1 MLVSSVHEMG
11 APGNAQ
17 LARAAYTIQV
27 AAQVISVLEAEA
39 LYRAARRSVTGSGLG
54 DLHAGAIGGQAASVL
69 DAVLSNRFDGA
80 YSVEQ
85 LMAELSSAI
94 MAADDVELILP
105 QAEAA
110 MHLLELL
117 AVIGGADKAPS
128 ALSLIY
134 GEEADCAAQG
144 LDWTRAEE
152 AYGNGKADDGYD
164 DFDGCGCDHDHDH
177 VHDEFDDYEGGTAT
191 TILTARDS
199 ATRPTSML
207 PSFSDLNPT
216 SCSLCPRRCGARR
229 AAGSAGRAGADDKVL
244 IARAALHFW
253 EEPPISGTAGSGTVF
268 FAHCPLRCSYCQ
280 NTVIAHGALGYPSN
294 APIFATYAST
304 WSVKGALNVNFV
316 TPTHYAP
323 HVRAAVRAA
332 REGASRF
339 PWCGTQAGTKP
350 STRFGRTPAWSTCT
364 SPTSSRRRGLR
375 REVLPCSR
383 LSAARFGGA

>member
-1 MLVSSVHEMG
+1 MARSYAFCGNNRFIEEVGPRLAEAGFARVEEPASADVVITYCSSQTALEDLYFGDDGVVEQAAPGSLVIDLSPMTPSFAREVNAVATVSDLVMVEAPLVVADMVADSVYGRGNLSCFVACEGDGDAHAAEILDVLVSSVHEMG

-177 VHDEFDDYEGGTAT
+177 VHDEFDDYEGYGY
-191 TILTARDS
+191 DD
-199 ATRPTSML
+199 PY
-207 PSFSDLNPT
+207 
-216 SCSLCPRRCGARR
+216 GA
-229 AAGSAGRAGADDKVL
+229 G
-244 IARAALHFW
+244 F
-253 EEPPISGTAGSGTVF
+253 
-268 FAHCPLRCSYCQ
+268 
-280 NTVIAHGALGYPSN
+280 GYSSN
-294 APIFATYAST
+294 
-304 WSVKGALNVNFV
+304 
-316 TPTHYAP
+316 
-323 HVRAAVRAA
+323 
-332 REGASRF
+332 
-339 PWCGTQAGTKP
+339 
-350 STRFGRTPAWSTCT
+350 
-364 SPTSSRRRGLR
+364 
-375 REVLPCSR
+375 
-383 LSAARFGGA
+383 